1 MGRKTK
7 TQTQRVREESC
18 LQTPKTRAATRARS
32 GLRKHPRAI
41 AIAIAIVPRGC
52 VFCGSD
58 GSLVIV
64 SFDES
69 CCCCCC
75 CLLLL
80 LFSFLL
86 FCASPSPRPAPSR
99 HGMPVVSVVRDKLFE
114 RLGRQYTDEEFE
126 ELCFEFGIELDDVTT
141 EKQMERLQSGGGGDD
156 DMPEELGGDGEDIIY
171 RVGGRRARADKH
183 AFMHSFIHS
192 FIRAAGRDGEGVE
205 KGKRKKT
212 KEILIDRVSE

>member
-1 MGRKTK
+1 MMN
-7 TQTQRVREESC
+7 RV
-18 LQTPKTRAATRARS
+18 
-32 GLRKHPRAI
+32 
-41 AIAIAIVPRGC
+41 VVVVVV
-52 VFCGSD
+52 VF
-58 GSLVIV
+58 
-64 SFDES
+64 FF
-69 CCCCCC
+69 
-75 CLLLL
+75 
-80 LFSFLL
+80 FSFL
-86 FCASPSPRPAPSR
+86 FFSFARPPPP
-99 HGMPVVSVVRDKLFE
+99 GQPPPGTVVRDKLFE